1 MSMPSPDL
9 WLIADQEMTRAE
21 RLLQHSLQRI
31 EWERQERQTDR
42 ERIALEIE
50 RQIGGLTGLAQGLAD
65 LISSMDTDRHDNR
78 SRRWQGQLEQLLAPL
93 DSGLEHLRNLLVL
106 LDQPLP
112 AAVSTPQ
119 EQRQQRQQQQREQL
133 QQLLSRRQ
141 QQVIKLEAEVQ
152 DLRCQLFAQ
161 STLKGDSGPV
171 AEADLAAEASTD
183 HTSTPSIFS

>member
-1 MSMPSPDL
+1 MSTPSSEI
-9 WLIADQEMTRAE
+9 WSIADQEMTRAE

-31 EWERQERQTDR
+31 EQERQARRADR
-42 ERIALEIE
+42 ERIALELE
-50 RQIGGLTGLAQGLAD
+50 GQISDLTGLAKGLAD
-65 LISSMDTDRHDNR
+65 LIANMEADRHDNR

-93 DSGLEHLRNLLVL
+93 DSGLEHLRDLLVR

-112 AAVSTPQ
+112 TSSNDPQ
-119 EQRQQRQQQQREQL
+119 EQRQHQQREQL

-161 STLKGDSGPV
+161 SSLTREAGTVLE
-171 AEADLAAEASTD
+171 AEAATNTD
-183 HTSTPSIFS
+183 DHQTSTPSIFS

>member
-1 MSMPSPDL
+1 MSTSSPEL
-9 WLIADQEMTRAE
+9 WSIADQEMTRAE

-31 EWERQERQTDR
+31 EQERQARRADR
-42 ERIALEIE
+42 ERIALELE
-50 RQIGGLTGLAQGLAD
+50 SQISTLQTLTQGLAD
-65 LISSMDTDRHDNR
+65 LIASMDADRHDNR

-93 DSGLEHLRNLLVL
+93 DSGLEHLRDLLVR

-112 AAVSTPQ
+112 TSSNDLQ
-119 EQRQQRQQQQREQL
+119 EQRQHQQREQL

-161 STLKGDSGPV
+161 SSLTGDPEAF
-171 AEADLAAEASTD
+171 AEAEAAMNPD
-183 HTSTPSIFS
+183 NNQTSTPSIFS

>member
-50 RQIGGLTGLAQGLAD
+50 RQIGGLTGLAQGLAN

>member
-93 DSGLEHLRNLLVL
+93 WPLEMS
-106 LDQPLP
+106 QLP
-112 AAVSTPQ
+112 
-119 EQRQQRQQQQREQL
+119 
-133 QQLLSRRQ
+133 
-141 QQVIKLEAEVQ
+141 
-152 DLRCQLFAQ
+152 D
-161 STLKGDSGPV
+161 
-171 AEADLAAEASTD
+171 
-183 HTSTPSIFS
+183 

>member
-1 MSMPSPDL
+1 M
-9 WLIADQEMTRAE
+9 
-21 RLLQHSLQRI
+21 
-31 EWERQERQTDR
+31 
-42 ERIALEIE
+42 
-50 RQIGGLTGLAQGLAD
+50 
-65 LISSMDTDRHDNR
+65 
-78 SRRWQGQLEQLLAPL
+78 
-93 DSGLEHLRNLLVL
+93 L
-106 LDQPLP
+106 LDQPLA

-119 EQRQQRQQQQREQL
+119 EQRQQQQREQL

-161 STLKGDSGPV
+161 FTLKGDSGPV

>member
-1 MSMPSPDL
+1 MSTPSPEL
-9 WLIADQEMTRAE
+9 WSIADQEMTRAE

-31 EWERQERQTDR
+31 EFERQERRVDR

-50 RQIGGLTGLAQGLAD
+50 RQISGLTGLAQGLAD
-65 LISSMDTDRHDNR
+65 LIASMETDRHDNR

-93 DSGLEHLRNLLVL
+93 DSGLEHLRDLLVR
-106 LDQPLP
+106 LDQPLN
-112 AAVSTPQ
+112 ATASTPQ
-119 EQRQQRQQQQREQL
+119 DQRQRQQGEQL

-161 STLKGDSGPV
+161 SNLTGEAGTALE
-171 AEADLAAEASTD
+171 AEAATAPDSD
-183 HTSTPSIFS
+183 QTSTPSIFS

>member
-9 WLIADQEMTRAE
+9 WLIADQEMTGAE

-106 LDQPLP
+106 LDQPLA

-119 EQRQQRQQQQREQL
+119 EQRQQQQREQL

-171 AEADLAAEASTD
+171 AKADQAAEASTD